1 MGAFEYTAVDRGG
14 RQHKGVLE
22 GDTPRQVRQLLRD
35 RGLLPTHVNE
45 VMERQRRAGAGAGAA
60 STTRLGLRR
69 GISAADLALVTRQLA
84 TLLRSGMPLEETLLA
99 VGQQAEKPRLKSI
112 LLGVRSRVMEGHTLA
127 SGLGEFPQAFPEI
140 YRATVA
146 AGEQSGH
153 LDPVLERLADYT
165 EGRQQLRQRVSHAL
179 IYPVILVTLAI
190 FIVSALLVYVVPKV
204 VGVFENTGQELPGL
218 TRALIASSDFL
229 RDYGFVLLGLI
240 ALGLFIF
247 SRLLRRLDFRRR
259 WDRFLLRLP
268 LIGKLTRGVNTARFT
283 RTLSILAGSGVP
295 VLDALRI
302 SGDVVG
308 NVPMREA
315 IEETA
320 VRVREGAPLG
330 RSLGSS
336 RLFPPMTMH
345 LISSGEASG
354 ELENMLERAADNQER
369 EVNGLVG
376 ALLSILEPALILFMG
391 VIVLAIVLAILL
403 PIFQLNQ
410 LVA

>member
-45 VMERQRRAGAGAGAA
+45 VMERQRRAG
-60 STTRLGLRR
+60 TTSSPRLGLRR

>member
-22 GDTPRQVRQLLRD
+22 GDTARQVRQLLRE
-35 RGLLPTHVNE
+35 RGMLPMAISE
-45 VMERQRRAGAGAGAA
+45 VMERESRGTRA
-60 STTRLGLRR
+60 SFSLRR
-69 GISAADLALVTRQLA
+69 GINAADLALITRQLA

-99 VGQQAEKPRLKSI
+99 VGQQSEKPRLKSI

-127 SGLGEFPQAFPEI
+127 SGLGDFPQAFPEI

-179 IYPVILVTLAI
+179 IYPVILTVMAI
-190 FIVSALLVYVVPKV
+190 SIVSGLLVYVVPKV
-204 VGVFENTGQELPGL
+204 VGVFENTGQALPVF
-218 TRALIASSDFL
+218 TQILIASSDFL
-229 RDYGFVLLGLI
+229 REYGFILVILLAVG
-240 ALGLFIF
+240 AFVF
-247 SRLLRRLDFRRR
+247 SRLLRQLPFRRR
-259 WDRFLLRLP
+259 WHRFLLRLP
-268 LIGKLTRGVNTARFT
+268 LVGKLTRGINTARFT

-295 VLDALRI
+295 VLEALRI
-302 SGDVVG
+302 AGDVVT
-308 NVPMREA
+308 NVPMKEA
-315 IEETA
+315 IQETA

-330 RSLGSS
+330 RSLGAS

-354 ELENMLERAADNQER
+354 ELEDMLERAAANQER
-369 EVNGLVG
+369 EVDGLVG
-376 ALLSILEPALILFMG
+376 AMLAILEPALILLMG
-391 VIVLAIVLAILL
+391 ALVLAIVIAILL

>member
-35 RGLLPTHVNE
+35 RGLLPTQVNE
-45 VMERQRRAGAGAGAA
+45 VMERQRRNA
-60 STTRLGLRR
+60 SSGNIKLGLRR

-99 VGQQAEKPRLKSI
+99 VGQQSEKPRLKSI
-112 LLGVRSRVMEGHTLA
+112 ILGVRSRVMEGHTLA

-165 EGRQQLRQRVSHAL
+165 ESRQQLRQRISHAL

-218 TRALIASSDFL
+218 TRAMIAGSDFL

-240 ALGLFIF
+240 ALGLFVF
-247 SRLLRRLDFRRR
+247 SRLLRRLEFRRR

-268 LIGKLTRGVNTARFT
+268 LIGRLTRGINTARFT

-295 VLDALRI
+295 VLEALRI

-369 EVNGLVG
+369 EVDGLVG
-376 ALLSILEPALILFMG
+376 AMLSILEPALILFMG

>member
-1 MGAFEYTAVDRGG
+1 MGAFEYTAVDRSG

-22 GDTPRQVRQLLRD
+22 GDTARQVRQLLRE
-35 RGLLPTHVNE
+35 RQMLPMSVSE
-45 VMERQRRAGAGAGAA
+45 VMDRQRGKSSGKG
-60 STTRLGLRR
+60 LGLRR
-69 GISAADLALVTRQLA
+69 GMSAADLALITRQLA

-99 VGQQAEKPRLKSI
+99 VGQQSEKPRIKSI

-165 EGRQQLRQRVSHAL
+165 EGRQQLRQRVSQAL
-179 IYPVILVTLAI
+179 IYPVILTVLAI
-190 FIVSALLVYVVPKV
+190 SIVGGLLVYVVPKV
-204 VGVFENTGQELPGL
+204 VGVFENTGQALPPF
-218 TRALIASSDFL
+218 TRALIACSDFL
-229 RDYGFVLLGLI
+229 REHGLLLLILIGLAVFV
-240 ALGLFIF
+240 FR
-247 SRLLRRLDFRRR
+247 RLLRQTDFRRK
-259 WDRFLLRLP
+259 WHRFLLRVP
-268 LIGKLTRGVNTARFT
+268 LVGKLTRGINTARFT

-295 VLDALRI
+295 VLEALRI
-302 SGDVVG
+302 AGDVVT
-308 NVPMREA
+308 NVPMKEA
-315 IEETA
+315 IQETA

-330 RSLGSS
+330 RSLAAS

-354 ELENMLERAADNQER
+354 ELETMLERAADNQER
-369 EVNGLVG
+369 EVDGLVG
-376 ALLSILEPALILFMG
+376 AMLSILEPALILLMG
-391 VIVLAIVLAILL
+391 ALVLAIVIAILL

-410 LVA
+410 LVS

>member
-45 VMERQRRAGAGAGAA
+45 VMERQRRTGTA
-60 STTRLGLRR
+60 SSPRLGLRR

-247 SRLLRRLDFRRR
+247 SRLLRRLEFRRR

>member
-14 RQHKGVLE
+14 RQHKGVVE
-22 GDTPRQVRQLLRD
+22 GDTARQVRQLLRD
-35 RGLLPTHVNE
+35 RGLLPTQVNE
-45 VMERQRRAGAGAGAA
+45 VMERQRRAA
-60 STTRLGLRR
+60 SGGKVGLSLRR
-69 GISAADLALVTRQLA
+69 GIGAGDLALVTRQLA

-165 EGRQQLRQRVSHAL
+165 EGRQQLRQRISHAL
-179 IYPVILVTLAI
+179 IYPVILVTLALM
-190 FIVSALLVYVVPKV
+190 IVSALLVYVVPKV
-204 VGVFENTGQELPGL
+204 VGVFENTGQELPAL

-229 RDYGFVLLGLI
+229 RDYGFVLLGLV
-240 ALGLFIF
+240 ALGLFVF
-247 SRLLRRLDFRRR
+247 SRLLRRLEFRRR
-259 WDRFLLRLP
+259 WDHFLLRLP
-268 LIGKLTRGVNTARFT
+268 LVGKLTRGVNTARFT

-330 RSLGSS
+330 RSLGAS

-354 ELENMLERAADNQER
+354 ELEAMLERAADNQER
-369 EVNGLVG
+369 EVDSLVG
-376 ALLSILEPALILFMG
+376 ALLSILEPVLILFMG

>member
-14 RQHKGVLE
+14 RQQKGVLE
-22 GDTPRQVRQLLRD
+22 GDTARQVRQLLRE
-35 RGLLPTHVNE
+35 RGMLPMAITE
-45 VMERQRRAGAGAGAA
+45 VVERERVGRRR
-60 STTRLGLRR
+60 SFSVRR

-127 SGLGEFPQAFPEI
+127 AGLSEFPQAFPEI

-165 EGRQQLRQRVSHAL
+165 ESRQQLRQRVSHAL
-179 IYPVILVTLAI
+179 IYPVILTVMAVG
-190 FIVSALLVYVVPKV
+190 IVSGLLGFVVPKV
-204 VGVFENTGQELPGL
+204 VGVFENTGQALPL
-218 TRALIASSDFL
+218 FTRILIASSDFL
-229 RDYGFVLLGLI
+229 REYGLLVLVLLAVGV
-240 ALGLFIF
+240 FIF
-247 SRLLRRLDFRRR
+247 TRMLRQLPFRRR
-259 WDRFLLRLP
+259 WHRFLLRLP
-268 LIGKLTRGVNTARFT
+268 LVGKLTRGINTARFT

-295 VLDALRI
+295 VLEALRI
-302 SGDVVG
+302 SGDVVT

-315 IEETA
+315 ILETA

-330 RSLGSS
+330 RSLGAS

-354 ELENMLERAADNQER
+354 ELESMLERAADNQER
-369 EVNGLVG
+369 EVDSLVG
-376 ALLSILEPALILFMG
+376 ALLSILEPALIVLMG
-391 VIVLAIVLAILL
+391 ILVFAIVMAILL

-410 LVA
+410 LVS